1 MVART
6 SMVTVVFTLLL
17 VVGRKAVAAA
27 APTRYRHPSKG
38 VALTRAFVTA
48 PGFTKYAKYHINMMH
63 GPLIALV
70 CCQIV
75 TIEASSHW
83 SSVVS
88 CETVGWSMMST
99 CSIHGK
105 STLWS
110 ARREKPGQGAEQ

>member
-6 SMVTVVFTLLL
+6 SMVAVVFTLLL
-17 VVGRKAVAAA
+17 AVGRKAVAAA

-38 VALTRAFVTA
+38 VALTRAFVAA
-48 PGFTKYAKYHINMMH
+48 PGFTKYHIH
-63 GPLIALV
+63 AYDAFQ
-70 CCQIV
+70 CCRIV

-88 CETVGWSMMST
+88 CETVGCPMMST
-99 CSIHGK
+99 CSNRDK

-110 ARREKPGQGAEQ
+110 ARREKLAQGTEQ